1 MHSETPIHLSALMCG
16 EHRSQVIQRIRWEL
30 STGFPVRVISTQL
43 VEAGVDI
50 DFPIVYR
57 AMAGL
62 DSIAQAAGRCNR
74 EGKLN
79 ATGQLGQVIV
89 FNPPKPSPRG
99 LLLKGEQVCAEL
111 LRTMEVACRDLAPDA
126 FTKYF
131 ECFFGSVNDHGRKE
145 FEHFLLT
152 NAGACQFQFASAAK
166 WYRLIDDEGSRGI
179 IIWYEG
185 DRFSSME
192 ILEEL
197 RRLGPSLKRMRR
209 LQRCSVNVPTRAFL
223 SLKQQG
229 AIAEVNGPDGPMD
242 LWAQCVPKLY
252 DPLFGLRL
260 EGPDYDGTEFVH

>member
-1 MHSETPIHLSALMCG
+1 MCG
-16 EHRSQVIQRIRWEL
+16 EHRSQVVARIKCDL
-30 STGFPVRVISTQL
+30 AKGIPTRVVSTQL

-50 DFPIVYR
+50 DFPTVYR

-79 ATGQLGQVIV
+79 ALGKLGQVIV
-89 FNPPKPSPRG
+89 FNPPKPSPKG

-111 LRTMEVACRDLAPDA
+111 LRTLEGPCRDLAPEA

-131 ECFFGSVNDHGRKE
+131 ERFFGSVNDHGRKE

-152 NAGACQFQFASAAK
+152 NAGSCQFQFASAAK

-179 IIWYEG
+179 IVWYKG
-185 DRFSSME
+185 DRYSSMA

-197 RRLGPSLKRMRR
+197 RRLGPSRQRMRR
-209 LQRCSVNVPTRAFL
+209 LQRCTVNVPNAVFL
-223 SLKQQG
+223 NLKQQG
-229 AIAEVNGPDGPMD
+229 AIAEVSGPEGPMD

-252 DPLFGLRL
+252 HPLFGLRL
-260 EGPDYDGTEFVH
+260 EGPDYDGTEYVC